1 MYVKN
6 KQESEMEHLQEDFV
20 DTAVKV
26 KVTAGSTVGLIVNNN
41 DLLANVRAASKKDN
55 AMYLALIKIDGF
67 PRIIDSYATGD
78 STIQNADN
86 CQGWDCTV
94 EGQKC
99 IPPTKGSNDK
109 NYVCVNKKW
118 VEGESS
124 EDLRFQDDLQ
134 IYFDKAKL
142 LSDKYLMIFSKGS
155 AYSNLSLASK
165 NFIKNNLGANQIFD
179 INAAVPYLL
188 IYDPIDNNV
197 RVEQVG
203 KTGES
208 ITYQNT
214 MYATKRDL
222 AFNKDGL
229 MISGLQCYLDA
240 TRKESYQPSFG
251 TLWKD
256 ISGKGRDFRWQKGP
270 SHADGKFLS
279 TMFTSG
285 SAFGPNC
292 DTFDLGDGTKGFAIV
307 MCAKTNTLQYGHAF
321 VAQGVPN
328 FYGIQAHTP
337 WPDQRV
343 YFDQGWPYAGENV
356 NRISAE
362 VGPCSEEMFVW
373 AFVRDYNG
381 AMKIY
386 RNGALL
392 VEGKI
397 EGATPLNLKDVP
409 FEIARSFDANIS
421 KFLIYNTFLTAEDV
435 DGVTKWIQNDETS
448 QRNARMKE
456 QAKNV
461 PEEVPVKLG
470 LQLFLDT
477 NNYEEGS
484 LDWKDQS
491 GNGYDFKWSTAPTV
505 ESKSFLLN
513 GEYALS
519 AKPSRLLNID
529 NNDYYTICWV
539 AKTNNLSIN
548 SVFKIKGNHNNSRG
562 IFCHPTWVNNF
573 IYFDQAG
580 CCDDNTQRVYGDVGS
595 VSSEYAFYTLRKTKN
610 ERAIFVNGKRL
621 AVRNTTGAS
630 ININME
636 SMIIGRDLEDGYT
649 WFANLRN
656 FMVYNRDLTD
666 AEITRLFNRYYSKY
680 EFGKYTYEAADSFC
694 RKQGKKLCKVD
705 DYCVNGK
712 PTYLMDEDD
721 KWAPIGDYPDGWI
734 QLGKNGDS
742 CKTFKQK
749 CQIGKDGTCDP
760 NGNPTWTNKVDR
772 EVGVLCCDIK
782 YQPLVIN
789 AVLIE
794 GSDPSVLNNKLTF
807 FRDTIFQSI
816 SSSDVTD
823 VTNIKEFPGLTPNFQ
838 KGNVD
843 AIVNVSADQS
853 VWFKERAIMT
863 YSSSKKESQE
873 FTFVNF
879 FNKLPEDF
887 VDGYVDAVATRGYS
901 TEFIMFKKTR
911 YCIVDMTTKTTV
923 GYGNIKDKYKTLPL
937 EFQLG
942 YLDCAMWA
950 GGSTSYLM
958 KNDNL
963 IQFDFSSNTISRGPV
978 KISSV
983 WDKLLP
989 PFISKASVCKVY
1001 EKLVEQF
1008 KKDTMKQKY
1017 WNKKYYRE
1025 CKRIAK
1031 TEYEV
1036 NLENYKKLV
1045 DKYNEEFKKDSSDL
1059 QEIESQIKLF
1069 EKALSDKKLEF
1080 RDYENKYLDI
1090 KMKPCKNDDVCSDKS
1105 VPVPTCKVTSTFVK
1119 PADPTK
1125 KQIVVKE
1132 YDTSTAPRAFTDIN
1146 TNNMEN
1152 CYYDP
1157 NVGTEFTDGFNF
1169 KAHPKAKEYIE
1180 ATKIKKLSDFTIKDY
1195 PGIEKYILKTYIPK
1209 QKTSNDFKVED
1220 HPDYMNYEVKPDDK
1234 PAIAQSGSGSSSSSS
1249 GGVPPPN
1256 TAAPAIPNIATV
1268 TPVAAPANPA
1278 PVLKVEPFE
1287 NYRTGEKASL
1297 LEEAEASLRLADS
1310 LAKEKKKVFLEAT
1323 TKCQIARSKTDKET
1337 AAKEYNMAKEI
1348 SNQASASYDAALKSV
1363 KLAKELETDSSK
1375 KENKVD
1381 KSVKSKKPDNTDKRK
1396 EIKIVKTALVNT
1408 MVKADDVKSAYKE
1421 VENNAVKKDKVE
1433 DTFEIAKAK
1442 LLKAIAESKE
1452 SHKRTEEAKTAVR
1465 KVLDNIQTCNK
1476 DYTKEVTNN
1485 IEEAKKKVK
1494 EIKKEHKM
1502 IRAKEKEKKQKVNK
1516 LMKVVDKSKDNLEKA
1531 NTVLNDSKMNVT
1543 KATVDHIS
1551 SVKAAKVIQ
1560 VSTNYL
1566 INKEKAEEVYAEY
1579 KSSMKRVS
1587 YAKKEKNENKL
1598 NEAMV
1603 NEKKVKEKLQMVEKL
1618 LKESKEEFQRELN
1631 SYQCHNNAIIE
1642 AEQKKTAAAHVAAVH
1657 TLSEHD
1663 AEKEKLRS
1671 INKKKDKVL
1680 EKVKE
1685 NKKVIKKKES
1695 TEKALQKEKEVIKNE
1710 VKDAT
1715 KKAEVLTKK
1724 ANKTNSQSDQLEATK
1739 VSLKCEEAKAKVYAI
1754 KQKISTIQ
1762 KEIDLAKQ
1770 KELKAKQVIKKVEK
1784 AIDTASQT
1792 VQKTEEK
1799 AKQSVETHA
1808 KALLSEK
1815 STKENFTSTMTLI
1828 GSML

>member
-1 MYVKN
+1 MPLTISRVCIYISLIALIITLMYVKR

-109 NYVCVNKKW
+109 KYVCVNKKW

-142 LSDKYLMIFSKGS
+142 LSDKYLMVFSKGS
-155 AYSNLSLASK
+155 AYTNLSLESK
-165 NFIKNNLGANQIFD
+165 NFIKNNLGANKIFD

-208 ITYQNT
+208 ITYENT

-292 DTFDLGDGTKGFAIV
+292 DTFDLGDGTKGYAIV

-337 WPDQRV
+337 WPNQRV
-343 YFDQGWPYAGENV
+343 YFDQGWPYAGENL
-356 NRISAE
+356 NRIDA
-362 VGPCSEEMFVW
+362 VAGPCSDEMYVW

-386 RNGALL
+386 RNGSLL

-397 EGATPLNLKDVP
+397 EGSTPLNLKDVP
-409 FEIARSFDANIS
+409 FELARNFDANIS
-421 KFLIYNTFLTAEDV
+421 KFLVYNTFLTADDV
-435 DGVTKWIQNDETS
+435 TAMTNWIQNDETT

-461 PEEVPVKLG
+461 PQEIPIKLG

-491 GNGYDFKWSTAPTV
+491 GNGYDFKWNTAPKV
-505 ESKSFLLN
+505 ESKSFLLS

-529 NNDYYTICWV
+529 SNDYYTVCWL
-539 AKTNNLSIN
+539 AKTNSLSIN
-548 SVFKIKGNHNNSRG
+548 SVFKIKGNHASSRG
-562 IFCHPTWVNNF
+562 IFCHPTWVNNY

-580 CCDDNTQRVYGDVGS
+580 CCDDNSQRVYGDISS
-595 VSSEYAFYTLRKTKN
+595 VSNEYAFYTLRKTKN

-630 ININME
+630 ININMDP
-636 SMIIGRDLEDGYT
+636 MIIGRDLEDGYT

-656 FMVYNRDLTD
+656 LMVYNRDLTD
-666 AEITRLFNRYYSKY
+666 AEITKLFNRYYTKY
-680 EFGKYTYEAADSFC
+680 EFGKYTYDAADSFC

-721 KWAPIGDYPDGWI
+721 KWAPVGDYPDGWI

-749 CQIGKDGTCDP
+749 CQITKDGTCDP
-760 NGNPTWTNKVDR
+760 NGNPTWTNKIDR
-772 EVGVLCCDIK
+772 EVGVLCCDVK

-794 GSDPSVLNNKLTF
+794 GTDPSVLNNKLTF
-807 FRDTIFQSI
+807 FRDTIFQTI
-816 SSSDVTD
+816 GPNDVTD
-823 VTNIKEFPGLTPNFQ
+823 ITSIKDFPGLTPTFQ

-863 YSSSKKESQE
+863 YSSSKKEGQE

-901 TEFIMFKKTR
+901 TEFILFKKTR
-911 YCIVDMTTKTTV
+911 YCIVDMTTKTRV
-923 GYGNIKDKYKTLPL
+923 GYGNIKDKYKALPL

-958 KNDNL
+958 KNDKI
-963 IQFDFSSNTISRGPV
+963 IQFDFNSNAIAKGPML
-978 KISSV
+978 ISSV
-983 WDKLLP
+983 WDTLLP
-989 PFISKASVCKVY
+989 PFISKVSVCKVY
-1001 EKLVEQF
+1001 EKLVDKF
-1008 KKDTMKQKY
+1008 KKDQVKQRHWK
-1017 WNKKYYRE
+1017 KKYFRE

-1031 TEYEV
+1031 TEYEI
-1036 NLENYKKLV
+1036 NLENYKKLIE
-1045 DKYNEEFKKDSSDL
+1045 KYNIEFKKDSADL
-1059 QEIESQIKLF
+1059 QEIESQIELF
-1069 EKALSDKKLEF
+1069 EKALAEKKAQW
-1080 RDYENKYLDI
+1080 RDYENKFLDI

-1105 VPVPTCKVTSTFVK
+1105 IPVPTCKVTSTVVK
-1119 PADPTK
+1119 PDPNK
-1125 KQIVVKE
+1125 KQIIVKE
-1132 YDTSTAPRAFTDIN
+1132 YDTMDTPPGFTDIN

-1157 NVGTEFTDGFNF
+1157 NVGKEFPDGFNF
-1169 KAHPKAKEYIE
+1169 KGHPKAKEYIE
-1180 ATKIKKLSDFTIKDY
+1180 ATKIKKISDFSIKDY
-1195 PGIEKYILKTYIPK
+1195 PGVEKYLLKQHAPK
-1209 QKTSNDFKVED
+1209 QRTAADFKIED
-1220 HPDYMNYEVKPDDK
+1220 HPDYINYEEKPDA
-1234 PAIAQSGSGSSSSSS
+1234 PVVGSSNAGSSNS
-1249 GGVPPPN
+1249 VPPPN
-1256 TAAPAIPNIATV
+1256 TAAPAIRNIATLV
-1268 TPVAAPANPA
+1268 TPGAPAASGTPA
-1278 PVLKVEPFE
+1278 PSSQVPTVPKVEAFE
-1287 NYRTGEKASL
+1287 NFRSGGKASL
-1297 LEEAEASLRLADS
+1297 LEEAEASLQVAS
-1310 LAKEKKKVFLEAT
+1310 SIKKEKKDELLVAAK
-1323 TKCQIARSKTDKET
+1323 KCQMVKSTKDKEL
-1337 AAKEYNMAKEI
+1337 AAKEYNLAKEKA
-1348 SNQASASYDAALKSV
+1348 NQAAASYEAALESV
-1363 KLAKELETDSSK
+1363 KAAKELEKTCSK
-1375 KENKVD
+1375 KNTKKTEAAEDVN
-1381 KSVKSKKPDNTDKRK
+1381 SKSKNGKVKNIDKEDKK
-1396 EIKIVKTALVNT
+1396 EDKKSKSIQVVKTALVDT
-1408 MVKADDVKSAYKE
+1408 MVKADKVASAYKD
-1421 VENNAVKKDKVE
+1421 VEKNTVKKEKAE
-1433 DTFEIAKAK
+1433 QTFEIAKK
-1442 LLKAIAESKE
+1442 KMLQAIEDSKE
-1452 SHKRTEEAKTAVR
+1452 SHRKAQEAKLAVR
-1465 KVLDNIQTCNK
+1465 KAIDDMQNCEKYYSKSVK
-1476 DYTKEVTNN
+1476 NN
-1485 IEEAKKKVK
+1485 NVKEAKEKVK
-1494 EIKKEHKM
+1494 EASKVVKK
-1502 IRAKEKEKKQKVNK
+1502 IRAEEKEKKQNVDKLMNVVEKAKDKLEKVNDT
-1516 LMKVVDKSKDNLEKA
+1516 LNESKTD
-1531 NTVLNDSKMNVT
+1531 VT
-1543 KATVDHIS
+1543 KATVDHICA
-1551 SVKAAKVIQ
+1551 VKAAK
-1560 VSTNYL
+1560 L
-1566 INKEKAEEVYAEY
+1566 IDA
-1579 KSSMKRVS
+1579 
-1587 YAKKEKNENKL
+1587 AKKYLSNKNNI
-1598 NEAMV
+1598 
-1603 NEKKVKEKLQMVEKL
+1603 
-1618 LKESKEEFQRELN
+1618 SKEEFERELA
-1631 SYQCHNNAIIE
+1631 SYKSHNEAILK
-1642 AEQKKTAAAHVAAVH
+1642 AEQKQTAAAHVEAVH
-1657 TLSEHD
+1657 VLSEHD
-1663 AEKEKLRS
+1663 AAKEKL
-1671 INKKKDKVL
+1671 NKALVNKEKLEVVKDKKAAT
-1680 EKVKE
+1680 ECKE
-1685 NKKVIKKKES
+1685 
-1695 TEKALQKEKEVIKNE
+1695 EKATISAIKN
-1710 VKDAT
+1710 K
-1715 KKAEVLTKK
+1715 L
-1724 ANKTNSQSDQLEATK
+1724 
-1739 VSLKCEEAKAKVYAI
+1739 I
-1754 KQKISTIQ
+1754 GIQ
-1762 KEIDLAKQ
+1762 TDINNARKPDV
-1770 KELKAKQVIKKVEK
+1770 QVIQKVEK
-1784 AIDTASQT
+1784 ASERVKETGQ
-1792 VQKTEEK
+1792 K
-1799 AKQSVETHA
+1799 AKEAVEKHA
-1808 KALLSEK
+1808 KAQRSEK
-1815 STKENFTSTMTLI
+1815 ATREHFSSTMSLL
-1828 GSML
+1828 GSIY

>member
-1 MYVKN
+1 MYIKN
-6 KQESEMEHLQEDFV
+6 KQESEMEHLQASVGESVTYSLHNGQEDFV

-26 KVTAGSTVGLIVNNN
+26 KVTAGATVGLIVNNT

-55 AMYLALIKIDGF
+55 AMYLALIKINGL
-67 PRIIDSYATGD
+67 PRIIDSYATGSD
-78 STIQNADN
+78 
-86 CQGWDCTV
+86 
-94 EGQKC
+94 
-99 IPPTKGSNDK
+99 DK
-109 NYVCVNKKW
+109 
-118 VEGESS
+118 
-124 EDLRFQDDLQ
+124 EDLRFQDDLK
-134 IYFDKAKL
+134 IYFDKATL
-142 LSDKYLMIFSKGS
+142 LSDKYLMVFSKGS
-155 AYSNLSLASK
+155 AYTNLSINSK
-165 NFIKNNLGANQIFD
+165 NFIKNNLGANKIFD

-197 RVEQVG
+197 RVEKVG
-203 KTGES
+203 NTGES
-208 ITYQNT
+208 ITYENT

-240 TRKESYQPSFG
+240 TRKESYEPSFG

-285 SAFGPNC
+285 SAFGPNG
-292 DTFDLGDGTKGFAIV
+292 DTFDLGDGSKGFAIV

-321 VAQGVPN
+321 VAQGVSN

-337 WPDQRV
+337 WPNQNV

-356 NRISAE
+356 NRISAFA
-362 VGPCSEEMFVW
+362 GPCNEEMIVW

-392 VEGKI
+392 VEGKV
-397 EGATPLNLKDVP
+397 EGATPLNLKDTP

-421 KFLIYNTFLTAEDV
+421 KFLVYNTFLTADDV
-435 DGVTKWIQNDETS
+435 TGVTNWIQNDEIA
-448 QRNARMKE
+448 QRTARMKE

-461 PEEVPVKLG
+461 PEEISIKLG

-491 GNGYDFKWSTAPTV
+491 GNGYDFKWNTAPKV
-505 ESKSFLLN
+505 ESKSFLLS

-519 AKPSRLLNID
+519 TKPSRLLNID
-529 NNDYYTICWV
+529 SNDYYTICWV
-539 AKTNNLSIN
+539 AKTNNLSVN
-548 SVFKIKGNHNNSRG
+548 SVFKIKGNHHGSRG

-610 ERAIFVNGKRL
+610 ERAIFVNGKKL

-636 SMIIGRDLEDGYT
+636 SMIIGRDLEDNYT

-656 FMVYNRDLTD
+656 LMVYNRDLTD
-666 AEITRLFNRYYSKY
+666 AEITKLFNRYYSKY

-749 CQIGKDGTCDP
+749 CQITKDGTCDP

-772 EVGVLCCDIK
+772 EVGVLCCDVK

-794 GSDPSVLNNKLTF
+794 GADPSVLNNKLTF
-807 FRDTIFQSI
+807 FRDAIFQTI
-816 SSSDVTD
+816 GQTDVTD
-823 VTNIKEFPGLTPNFQ
+823 VTNIKEFPGLTPTFQ

-863 YSSSKKESQE
+863 YSSSKKEGQE

-911 YCIVDMTTKTTV
+911 YCVVDMTTKTTV

-958 KNDNL
+958 KNDKL
-963 IQFDFSSNTISRGPV
+963 IQFDFNSNTIAKGPV
-978 KISSV
+978 QISSV

-989 PFISKASVCKVY
+989 PFISKSGVCKVY

-1008 KKDTMKQKY
+1008 KKDQEKQKY

-1036 NLENYKKLV
+1036 NLENYRKLV
-1045 DKYNEEFKKDSSDL
+1045 DKYNEDFKKDSGDL
-1059 QEIESQIKLF
+1059 KEIESQIALF
-1069 EKALSDKKLEF
+1069 EKALADKKAQF
-1080 RDYENKYLDI
+1080 REYENKYLDI
-1090 KMKPCKNDDVCSDKS
+1090 KMKPCKNDDVCSDKTI
-1105 VPVPTCKVTSTFVK
+1105 PVPTCKVTSNFVR
-1119 PADPTK
+1119 PVDPTK

-1132 YDTSTAPRAFTDIN
+1132 YDTSTAPRAFTDLN

-1152 CYYDP
+1152 CYYDA
-1157 NVGTEFTDGFNF
+1157 NVGKEFTDGFNF

-1180 ATKIKKLSDFTIKDY
+1180 ATKVKKIADFTIKDY
-1195 PGIEKYILKTYIPK
+1195 PGIEKYILKTYVPK
-1209 QKTSNDFKVED
+1209 QKTANDFKLED

-1234 PAIAQSGSGSSSSSS
+1234 PAVAQSGSGSEASSGSS

-1268 TPVAAPANPA
+1268 VPAGAPAASGTAAPAAVASAAGAPA
-1278 PVLKVEPFE
+1278 AAVVPKVEKFE
-1287 NYRTGEKASL
+1287 NYRNGEKASL

-1310 LAKEKKKVFLEAT
+1310 VTKEKKKAFLEAT
-1323 TKCQIARSKTDKET
+1323 TKCKIAKSNTDKEI
-1337 AAKEYNMAKEI
+1337 AAKEYNLAKES

-1363 KLAKELETDSSK
+1363 QLAKELERECSNKEK
-1375 KENKVD
+1375 KEDKKDDKKEDKVE
-1381 KSVKSKKPDNTDKRK
+1381 KRK
-1396 EIKIVKTALVNT
+1396 DIKIVKTALVNT

-1421 VENNAVKKDKVE
+1421 VAKNAVKKDKAE
-1433 DTFEIAKAK
+1433 DAFEIARAK
-1442 LLKAIAESKE
+1442 LLKAISDSKE
-1452 SHKRTEEAKTAVR
+1452 SHKKAKEAKLAVR
-1465 KVLDNIQTCNK
+1465 KVIDDIQKCNK
-1476 DYTKEVTNN
+1476 DYKKALNN
-1485 IEEAKKKVK
+1485 NKNVDEAKKKVK
-1494 EIKKEHKM
+1494 EVKKV
-1502 IRAKEKEKKQKVNK
+1502 EKEKKQKVNK
-1516 LMKVVDKSKDNLEKA
+1516 LINVVEKSKDNLQKA
-1531 NTVLNDSKMNVT
+1531 NNVLTDSKMNIT

-1566 INKEKAEEVYAEY
+1566 INKELADEVYAEY
-1579 KSSMKRVS
+1579 NNATKLVLD
-1587 YAKKEKNENKL
+1587 AKKAQNESKVK
-1598 NEAMV
+1598 EAIL
-1603 NEKKVKEKLQMVEKL
+1603 NEKKVKEKLQIAEKRL
-1618 LKESKEEFQRELN
+1618 NQSKEEFRRELD
-1631 SYQCHNNAIIE
+1631 SYQSHNNTIIQ

-1657 TLSEHD
+1657 TLSEND
-1663 AEKEKLRS
+1663 AEKEKLR
-1671 INKKKDKVL
+1671 NVMMKKEKVL
-1680 EKVKE
+1680 EKAKE
-1685 NKKVIKKKES
+1685 NKMVVQKKES
-1695 TEKALQKEKEVIKNE
+1695 TEKALQKEKAVVKNVIKDT
-1710 VKDAT
+1710 K
-1715 KKAEVLTKK
+1715 KKAEELTKK
-1724 ANKTNSQSDQLEATK
+1724 ANKTNTQSDQLAATK
-1739 VSLKCEEAKAKVYAI
+1739 VSAECQEAMAKVSAI

-1762 KEIDLAKQ
+1762 KEIDVAKQ
-1770 KELKAKQVIKKVEK
+1770 RDIQAKKVIKTVEK
-1784 AIDTASQT
+1784 AIDKASET

-1799 AKQSVETHA
+1799 AKQAVETHV
-1808 KALLSEK
+1808 KALHSEK
-1815 STKENFTSTMTLI
+1815 ATRENFTNIMTLI
-1828 GSML
+1828 SSRI